1 MKVTSADLSR
11 LASEVLCERGLELS
25 ENDVVVGSTSRIS
38 SLEAVQL
45 IALIESFLEDRG
57 IDYIDV
63 FELALSGGEC
73 TLSEIANRINEATND

>member
-1 MKVTSADLSR
+1 MKVTSADLCI
-11 LASEVLCERGLELS
+11 LASDLLSERGLELF
-25 ENDVVVGSTSRIS
+25 EDDVVVGSTSRIS

-63 FELALSGGEC
+63 FELALNGGES
-73 TLSEIANRINEATND
+73 TINELAGRINEAINA